1 MATLKSS
8 NELAY
13 ECLPQLFDTP
23 AKYVCQ
29 ILARLGTAPSAESP
43 AVMVGTPSDLCIRQ
57 SCILPGQKCA
67 SHISVSAS
75 ASRVLPC
82 PGLYVPEIIFFR
94 SSTARPKHLRNPSA
108 VVPSS
113 SDRMRMSIRDVCNIL
128 ASPSLFS
135 PKMPRSRAEVKAL
148 CKKVQVRN
156 GTAVNVCMSRK
167 ALRVRKQ
174 DARQLSMDL
183 FCC

>member
-1 MATLKSS
+1 MPCY
-8 NELAY
+8 N
-13 ECLPQLFDTP
+13 FDAP

-29 ILARLGTAPSAESP
+29 ILARLGTVPSAESP
-43 AVMVGTPSDLCIRQ
+43 VVFVGMPSDLCICQ
-57 SCILPGQKCA
+57 SPLLLGQKCA
-67 SHISVSAS
+67 SHISVSTS
-75 ASRVLPC
+75 VFCVLPC
-82 PGLYVPEIIFFR
+82 PGLYVPESIFFR
-94 SSTARPKHLRNPSA
+94 SSTARPKHLRNPFA

-128 ASPSLFS
+128 ASPSLFPS
-135 PKMPRSRAEVKAL
+135 KMPRSRAEVKAL

-167 ALRVRKQ
+167 ALRVRRQ